1 MHTFSVPHD
10 RLFLD
15 ALERD
20 LKREK
25 IGQDPTTSIIGEP
38 ALSFTY
44 DPKRSLYEQFSKAS
58 GAREGEGELET
69 AARRAGAFDTR
80 VTDNRRSSQA
90 GGVFGMDDSNKP
102 RDESV
107 GAGSESSDGLGM
119 TDDSEAE
126 ASAEDGPTRS
136 RTRRRDIGAVVSD
149 ALGHQGSPFYK
160 VRRKK
165 PTKAA
170 STLSSEYPAGDEQ
183 YGSRGRSVGIGG
195 LTARYQSLSMSRERH
210 GSFPSHHRLG
220 SHTSLRDFANSPE
233 PPTDTTTAAD
243 MFIQQAAGSLLLPDG
258 SVPKPKN
265 TGQQNVV
272 GEVPVMYS
280 MGDPA
285 DVLAGARPA
294 AMAGGMHSRGRSFD
308 LSREHLRPSTSGT
321 MSAGYNP
328 ASFADQQQQ
337 PQQSNSG
344 YSGSGTD
351 MYQTLSPDGKV
362 RAFVCPLYSCGRLF
376 KRMEHLKRHL
386 RTHTMERPFE
396 CPQCNKRFS
405 RSDNLTQHLRT
416 HERTGSGLLPG
427 LGMGGAGPHGVGH
440 EQEWTG
446 TGEPMEDESTQNMPG
461 EGAIGGGS
469 VGQNGADN
477 EEYMMQGFEG
487 IEGAYGID
495 GLDISQFNI
504 LGLGPGFNMG
514 QLDEAMFEVMVEGGV
529 QPADSD
535 EPGLLVRTT
544 PDSGIVYM
552 NPHLQQQQQQHLQ
565 QQQLQQMSQDFTGTG
580 NLPSSSSL
588 MFSDV
593 STSSSSVPSSAWG
606 STFRDS
612 MMHQPHPSM
621 SSNGSF
627 IDDLSSASLSA
638 PSHKQAFDH
647 ATMYP
652 QSLLLENA
660 NLAGGIGPMRRH
672 RSMTPS
678 LQRGG
683 DIRRP
688 STASS
693 NNGSAE
699 YTGHQGGGSPGSIHS
714 VSSSLSN
721 QRGYHPYSR
730 SSSRANSVASSPQ
743 VHALPMRS
751 DSRASNYGGTG
762 SGNGSLSSSLTG
774 AGGLHDN
781 MRAMMKMSLDMET
794 GPDGEVPGGMTA
806 TATGNA
812 AVFGEAA
819 FRSGSPASF
828 QQQQQVTDSPG
839 TFNMDLP
846 MYSSG
851 QIHHSATMPP
861 FSTNNNSGQQPQQH
875 FDYYGHHATM

>member
-1 MHTFSVPHD
+1 
-10 RLFLD
+10 
-15 ALERD
+15 
-20 LKREK
+20 
-25 IGQDPTTSIIGEP
+25 
-38 ALSFTY
+38 
-44 DPKRSLYEQFSKAS
+44 
-58 GAREGEGELET
+58 
-69 AARRAGAFDTR
+69 
-80 VTDNRRSSQA
+80 
-90 GGVFGMDDSNKP
+90 
-102 RDESV
+102 
-107 GAGSESSDGLGM
+107 
-119 TDDSEAE
+119 
-126 ASAEDGPTRS
+126 
-136 RTRRRDIGAVVSD
+136 
-149 ALGHQGSPFYK
+149 
-160 VRRKK
+160 
-165 PTKAA
+165 
-170 STLSSEYPAGDEQ
+170 
-183 YGSRGRSVGIGG
+183 
-195 LTARYQSLSMSRERH
+195 
-210 GSFPSHHRLG
+210 
-220 SHTSLRDFANSPE
+220 
-233 PPTDTTTAAD
+233 

-272 GEVPVMYS
+272 GDVPVMYS
-280 MGDPA
+280 IGDPA

-294 AMAGGMHSRGRSFD
+294 AIAPGGMVGGMHNRGRSYD

-328 ASFADQQQQ
+328 TSFAEQQQQ
-337 PQQSNSG
+337 PQQANPG
-344 YSGSGTD
+344 YASGSGTD

-427 LGMGGAGPHGVGH
+427 LGMGGSGPHGGH
-440 EQEWTG
+440 EQEWAG
-446 TGEPMEDESTQNMPG
+446 AGEPMDDGSAQNIMSG
-461 EGAIGGGS
+461 EGAVGGS
-469 VGQNGADN
+469 GQNGADN
-477 EEYMMQGFEG
+477 DEYQMSNFDGM
-487 IEGAYGID
+487 EGAYVID
-495 GLDISQFNI
+495 GLDMSQFNI

-529 QPADSD
+529 QAADD

-544 PDSGIVYM
+544 PDTGIVYM

-565 QQQLQQMSQDFTGTG
+565 QQQLQQMSQDFTGG
-580 NLPSSSSL
+580 GSVPSSSSL

-593 STSSSSVPSSAWG
+593 SASSSSVPSSAWG
-606 STFRDS
+606 SGFRDS
-612 MMHQPHPSM
+612 MMHQPHQSM

-627 IDDLSSASLSA
+627 MDDLSSASMSA
-638 PSHKQAFDH
+638 PSHKQTFDH

-693 NNGSAE
+693 NNGSAD
-699 YTGHQGGGSPGSIHS
+699 YAGVHPGGGGGSPGSIHS

-721 QRGYHPYSR
+721 QRAYHPYSR
-730 SSSRANSVASSPQ
+730 SSSRANSVVSSPQ

-774 AGGLHDN
+774 GGGLHEN
-781 MRAMMKMSLDMET
+781 MMMKMSLDHMET
-794 GPDGEVPGGMTA
+794 GPDGEGPSGMTA

-828 QQQQQVTDSPG
+828 QQQQQQVTDSPG

-846 MYSSG
+846 LYPTSQM
-851 QIHHSATMPP
+851 HHAATMPQ
-861 FSTNNNSGQQPQQH
+861 FGANNNNSGQQAQQH
-875 FDYYGHHATM
+875 FDGTYYGHHATM